1 MAGKCFMCMCPR
13 CAAAEGDDTR
23 RFHCQ
28 ETDCQGYHLVRQPT
42 SSDAAELSACS
53 CCSKQAPDSY
63 SARMLALEAGLI
75 TELARINALLDSGST
90 VQAIPRIRRLR
101 PPHPH
106 HALAAEV
113 GSMQHKLAHNI
124 GDHEGGALALTA
136 AIACLDKII
145 TFPCRE
151 TAFLCEYLGDS
162 LMEAAGS
169 RLSQACEA
177 YRRAVQLL
185 VLTSGA
191 SHPYTKIAA
200 SKLLAAQKR
209 MRPGNAAAL
218 MGPSACSFCGV
229 AARLDGQPLAK
240 CGRCR
245 SAAYCCPEHQKL
257 QWPLHKKSCLPFE
270 E

>member
-1 MAGKCFMCMCPR
+1 MADKGFTCMCPR
-13 CAAAEGDDTR
+13 CDSAEGDDTR
-23 RFHCQ
+23 RFP
-28 ETDCQGYHLVRQPT
+28 CQGAKCQGHHLVRQPT
-42 SSDAAELSACS
+42 SGDAAELASCS
-53 CCSKQAPDSY
+53 SCGKQASDAY
-63 SARMLALEAGLI
+63 SARMLALEADLVK
-75 TELARINALLDSGST
+75 ELARINALIDSNVPVDIVPLIG
-90 VQAIPRIRRLR
+90 RLR

-113 GSMQHKLAHNI
+113 GFLQHELAQNT
-124 GDHEGGALALTA
+124 GDPDKSVLALTA
-136 AIACLDKII
+136 VIACRDEII

-151 TAFLCEYLGDS
+151 TAFFCEYLGDS
-162 LMEAAGS
+162 LMKAGGG
-169 RLSQACEA
+169 RFTQACEA

-185 VLTSGA
+185 ILTDGA
-191 SHPYTKIAA
+191 SHPYTQLAA
-200 SKLLAAQKR
+200 SKLLAAQKC
-209 MRPGNAAAL
+209 MRPGDAAAL
-218 MGPSACSFCGV
+218 MGPGSCSFCGV